1 MWPRSSRRGGES
13 EYFPYPVIYINQL
26 VTPHTSVRVKVDY
39 DRAVPTQAKEKA
51 FVGDCDITTSGL
63 RLPPTHLQKHTRCF
77 IPHIV
82 PTKYRTASRWFFCP
96 SFPSVSR
103 GAGLQY
109 LWQCRKLEFILPC
122 WVIGSFVL
130 LQAAH

>member
-1 MWPRSSRRGGES
+1 MWSRSSRRGGES
-13 EYFPYPVIYINQL
+13 KYFPYPVIYINQL

-39 DRAVPTQAKEKA
+39 DRAAPTQAKEKA
-51 FVGDCDITTSGL
+51 FVGDSVTSQPLGSDYL
-63 RLPPTHLQKHTRCF
+63 QNTCTNIHAALFRTLCPPSIER
-77 IPHIV
+77 
-82 PTKYRTASRWFFCP
+82 FFCP
-96 SFPSVSR
+96 SFPSVTR

-109 LWQCRKLEFILPC
+109 LWQCRKLEFILSC